1 MEQTAEGFVDY
12 YELMQISPNAELP
25 TIQRVYRMLAA
36 RYHPDNPETGDT
48 DKFVL
53 LQKAYQVLSDPD
65 ARGSYDSQLA
75 KRSDEPLPVFEMKE
89 FVVGIDA
96 ELNRRIGVLCL
107 LYNRRKASADH
118 PGLSVMDMET
128 KMALPREYLEF
139 TIWYLKEKE
148 LVRRDENTS
157 EILITA
163 TGVDF
168 VEENLPAN
176 RIVRKLLKPGV
187 SESPAR
193 SERTKMETSA
203 DPL

>member
-1 MEQTAEGFVDY
+1 MADFVDY
-12 YELMQISPNAELP
+12 YELMQISPNAEMA

-48 DKFVL
+48 DKFVQ
-53 LQKAYQVLSDPD
+53 LQKAYQVLSDP
-65 ARGSYDSQLA
+65 AGRQAYDSALSQQSA
-75 KRSDEPLPVFEMKE
+75 QPLPVFEMKE

-96 ELNRRIGVLCL
+96 EMNRRIGMLCL
-107 LYNRRKASADH
+107 LYNRRKASAEH
-118 PGLSVMDMET
+118 PGLSVLEMET

-148 LVRRDENTS
+148 LVRRDEESS

-163 TGVDF
+163 KGIDF

-176 RIVRKLLKPGV
+176 RIVYKLLKPGG
-187 SESPAR
+187 EDTPAPSDQR
-193 SERTKMETSA
+193 KA
-203 DPL
+203 

>member
-1 MEQTAEGFVDY
+1 MSDFVDY

-48 DKFVL
+48 DKFVQ

-65 ARGSYDSQLA
+65 ARGTYDAQLS

-96 ELNRRIGVLCL
+96 EMNRRIGVLCL
-107 LYNRRKASADH
+107 LYNRRRASADR

-157 EILITA
+157 EIIISA
-163 TGVDF
+163 KGVDF

-176 RIVRKLLKPGV
+176 RIVRKLLKPAA
-187 SESPAR
+187 ESASHPEP
-193 SERTKMETSA
+193 STMTTEP
-203 DPL
+203 DPF